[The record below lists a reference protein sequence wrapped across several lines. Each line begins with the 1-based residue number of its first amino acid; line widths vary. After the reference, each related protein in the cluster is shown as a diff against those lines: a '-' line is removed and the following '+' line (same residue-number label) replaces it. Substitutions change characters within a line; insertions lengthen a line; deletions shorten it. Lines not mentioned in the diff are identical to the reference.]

1 MDVSRKHF
9 VETLLAG
16 SAVLVFHG
24 CGGGGGGYSGSAG
37 NPMPMSGCNDTISAN
52 HGHVLTIPVTDL
64 DSTTAKTYD
73 IRGSATTH
81 THTVSFSPAQ
91 LAQLKAGTTV
101 TVTSTPAA
109 TDGHVHDVTATCI
122 VP

>member
-24 CGGGGGGYSGSAG
+24 CGGGGDSSGSAG
-37 NPMPMSGCNDTISAN
+37 NPMPTSGCNDAISAN

-81 THTVSFSPAQ
+81 THTVTFSPAQ

-101 TVTSTPAA
+101 TVTSTASIV
-109 TDGHVHDVTATCI
+109 DGHMHDATVTCV

>member
-1 MDVSRKHF
+1 MDVSRKTF

-16 SAVLVFHG
+16 SALLVFHG
-24 CGGGGGGYSGSAG
+24 CGGGSDYNGSAG
-37 NPMPMSGCNDTISAN
+37 NPMPTTGCSDAISNN
-52 HGHVLTIPVTDL
+52 HGHVLTIAVTDL

-73 IRGSATTH
+73 IRGTATTH
-81 THTVSFSPAQ
+81 THTVTFTPAQ
-91 LAQLKAGTTV
+91 LAQLKAGTVV

-109 TDGHVHDVTATCI
+109 TDGHMHDAAVTCI

>member
-24 CGGGGGGYSGSAG
+24 CGGGGDYSGSAG
-37 NPMPMSGCNDTISAN
+37 NPMPASGCADSIANN
-52 HGHVLTIPVTDL
+52 HGHVLTIPVADL
-64 DSTTAKTYD
+64 DSTAPKTYD
-73 IRGSATTH
+73 IMGTATTH
-81 THTVSFSPAQ
+81 THTVTFSAAQ
-91 LAQLKAGTTV
+91 LAQLKAGTMV
-101 TVTSTPAA
+101 TVTSSPAA
-109 TDGHVHDVTATCI
+109 TDGHTHAVSVTCV

>member
-16 SAVLVFHG
+16 SALLVFHG
-24 CGGGGGGYSGSAG
+24 CGGGGDYNGSAG
-37 NPMPMSGCNDTISAN
+37 NPMPASGCTDAISNN
-52 HGHVLTIPVTDL
+52 HGHVLAIPIADL

-73 IRGSATTH
+73 IMGTATTH
-81 THTVSFSPAQ
+81 THTVTFSAAQ
-91 LAQLKAGTTV
+91 LAQLKAGTMV
-101 TVTSTPAA
+101 TVTSTPAS
-109 TDGHVHDVTATCI
+109 TDGHTHSASVTCV